1 MTEDYPADAA
11 TAGNAYPNGTTH
23 TLTGLEYDTDYN
35 TSE

>member
-1 MTEDYPADAA
+1 MTEDYPADTA